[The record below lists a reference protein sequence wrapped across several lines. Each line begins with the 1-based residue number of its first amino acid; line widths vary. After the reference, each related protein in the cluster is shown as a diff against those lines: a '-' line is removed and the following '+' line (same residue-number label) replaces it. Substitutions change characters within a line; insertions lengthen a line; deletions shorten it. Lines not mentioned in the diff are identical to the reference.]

1 VIVPT
6 GHWFPRSC
14 FPVRRSPVLPFF
26 VSLTLLAPALVAQVP
41 GANDPGA
48 CTLITPGEA
57 EAALGAKV
65 VDTQRSDVLY
75 TKGQANDH
83 DGVLHLCVYTVGT
96 KSFRL
101 AYSTNPVTPAGKQ
114 KADANT
120 AATQQ
125 RMRDQGWTLRSQM
138 FGGIKCWTA
147 TAPAGLITNNAG
159 RTACDGEKGK
169 YFVSVVVTVP
179 DPKALVPMETAKQ
192 IVETATPR
200 VPLEN

>member
-1 VIVPT
+1 MIPA

-14 FPVRRSPVLPFF
+14 FPVPRSPVLLCF

-75 TKGQANDH
+75 TKGEANDH
-83 DGVLHLCVYTVGT
+83 DGTLHLCVYTVGT
-96 KSFRL
+96 KSLRL
-101 AYSTNPVTPAGKQ
+101 AYSTGPVTPAGKQ
-114 KADANT
+114 KNDASN

-125 RMRDQGWTLRSQM
+125 RMRDQGWKLNAQQ

-147 TAPAGLITNNAG
+147 TAPKELITRNAG
-159 RTACDGEKGK
+159 RTQCDGEKGA
-169 YFVSVVVTVP
+169 YFVTVVITVP
-179 DPKALVPMETAKQ
+179 DSKALVPMETAKQ
-192 IVETATPR
+192 IVETAIPR
-200 VPLEN
+200 VP